1 MDGNEFGFSNLSIT
15 IYIYISMHQ
24 NQQFTNHYHKY
35 FQEERWSFGFAM
47 DNLDSN
53 KYNVIFSQL
62 LVSLV

>member
-1 MDGNEFGFSNLSIT
+1 MDGDEFGFSNLSIT

-24 NQQFTNHYHKY
+24 NQFTKHYHKY

-53 KYNVIFSQL
+53 NNNVIFSQL